1 MKELFRCVRLR
12 YAIILPTFTALF
24 AILDTA
30 ICNNIAMLPS
40 SISEGNIMSTII
52 DICISG
58 VICLIVEWILD
69 TSDELF
75 CTDLT
80 SRRSTYFIE
89 KIYTIKPEVL
99 KVYNTGYISGLSNS
113 LIDKQYDV
121 LEHLLIS
128 IPETF
133 GFVAYGVMKLSKHSI
148 GAALSFVL
156 LYAVL
161 SIFRISY
168 AKFIMHKHNLEIR
181 EYEADRER
189 YYIDT
194 VANISTVQRMNA
206 VDFASTRMTAYGTRC
221 YIKMHKVTHLDELS
235 FIVFKYGCYAFVPA
249 VILAL
254 YLSGSPAIYDSA
266 FIAVCVTLG
275 IKCPHHGRAFYRL
288 FRSYEKYKS
297 SAEKLASVLDERNT
311 RVGLSDE
318 DFVYA
323 TIRDCSYSYTDISNT
338 ERKINIPKFIVNRGD
353 IICVHGESGQG
364 KTTLLNILSKEIE
377 TNTVFPCDKG
387 RLNCAFVAQDTEM
400 LDMELY
406 ENLTLGKR
414 VDKERLIDMFEAVGL
429 MNWFNSLAKGFETI
443 LGERGVFVSTGQRQR
458 LNLIRGMLLDKDI
471 YLLDEPTSNV
481 DDETEAKIVEFL
493 SKELKGKTAVIVT
506 HRPAIMSICNRSYLF
521 ENGTL
526 FEETKI

>member
-1 MKELFRCVRLR
+1 MRELFRCVRLR
-12 YAIILPTFTALF
+12 YLLILPIGTILF
-24 AILDTA
+24 AIFDTA
-30 ICNNIAMLPS
+30 ICNNIAMLPTS
-40 SISEGNIMSTII
+40 VLHGNIPSTLTAIG
-52 DICISG
+52 ISA
-58 VICLIVEWILD
+58 ILCLLIEWVLD
-69 TSDELF
+69 TTDELF

-80 SRRSTYFIE
+80 MRRSQYFID

-99 KVYNTGYISGLSNS
+99 KVYNTGYISGLSNA

-121 LEHLLIS
+121 LEHLIIS

-133 GFVAYGVMKLSKHSI
+133 GFVAYGVFQLSRHSI
-148 GAALSFVL
+148 GAAVAFIL
-156 LYAVL
+156 LYVIL

-168 AKFIMHKHNLEIR
+168 SKFIMHKHNLELR
-181 EYEADRER
+181 ENEADRER

-206 VDFASTRMTAYGTRC
+206 IDFASTRMKAYGMRC
-221 YIKMHKVTHLDELS
+221 YIKMRRVTHLDELS
-235 FIVFKYGCYAFVPA
+235 FIIFKYACYAFVPA
-249 VILAL
+249 VILTL
-254 YLSGSPAIYDSA
+254 YLTGSPAISEPA

-275 IKCPHHGRAFYRL
+275 IKCPHHGRSFYRL
-288 FRSYEKYKS
+288 FRAYEKYKS
-297 SAEKLASVLDERNT
+297 SAEKMEAILDESNK
-311 RVGLSDE
+311 RVCLSE
-318 DFVYA
+318 DGFVYA

-338 ERKINIPKFIVNRGD
+338 ERKINIPKFTVNKGD

-377 TNTVFPCDKG
+377 TSSVFPSNNS

-406 ENLTLGKR
+406 ENLTLGKSVPFKR
-414 VDKERLIDMFEAVGL
+414 ILDMFESVGL
-429 MNWFNSLAKGFETI
+429 MDWYNSLAKGFETI

-458 LNLIRGMLLDKDI
+458 LNLIRGMLMDKDI

-481 DDETEAKIVEFL
+481 DDETEARIVEFL
-493 SKELKGKTAVIVT
+493 SRELKGKTAVIVT
-506 HRPAIMSICNRSYLF
+506 HRPAIMSICTRSYLF

-526 FEETKI
+526 REES